1 MKKGSLRAAR
11 LAALIAY
18 ISMNYRCHSLSVDS
32 AAVALNISRR
42 YLFDLMDETGE
53 SFAQML
59 NRFRLEQARQLLADP
74 DYRHFGIA
82 DIAFD
87 SGFGDISYFY
97 RQFRRRYGEAPG
109 AFRTRRI
116 LVGPQE

>member
-1 MKKGSLRAAR
+1 VGAR
-11 LAALIAY
+11 IQ
-18 ISMNYRCHSLSVDS
+18 D
-32 AAVALNISRR
+32 
-42 YLFDLMDETGE
+42 
-53 SFAQML
+53 
-59 NRFRLEQARQLLADP
+59 
-74 DYRHFGIA
+74 FGIA